1 LSTRSGARAA
11 RAAQNA
17 QSAGASAFE
26 PAAEALAT
34 LGKMRCYAAARM
46 HAPRSA
52 WLSPLILV
60 TTFGC
65 ASNDSLGSRAV
76 TVLGAGVMNDPAN
89 KSLRFDI
96 LKFGLDSFCGEML
109 KGGAPLKFGDDEPV
123 VGRFFADSC
132 ESQVLDDES
141 HKSFIVQY
149 TGKGY
154 AWTNLSRRI
163 GFSSRG
169 VVEYETDFQLHDGA
183 MYVYFKPRQ
192 IDGAAFQ
199 TTLVESALAKGG
211 LAVSGVNAD
220 ELGKHIVESQ
230 LRRGFTVIRR
240 DASGDTDFALGLVP
254 TGELPFKPFEVKR
267 TAKQILANDRTEVHS
282 GQQDYV
288 GAFEVKDSNQ
298 ALYLTVAV
306 DGVANADVLVL
317 PKPIGDA
324 MLDQYLHAAGGA
336 KLSSPALLDETAT
349 QGASFWQRFV
359 NVEPGRYYLV
369 LDNSAELGK
378 TAPDSQA
385 LDDAAAKVD
394 YLVLLGD
401 RP

>member
-1 LSTRSGARAA
+1 MHSLRLVWLLPTV
-11 RAAQNA
+11 
-17 QSAGASAFE
+17 
-26 PAAEALAT
+26 ALA
-34 LGKMRCYAAARM
+34 AA
-46 HAPRSA
+46 S
-52 WLSPLILV
+52 
-60 TTFGC
+60 GC
-65 ASNDSLGSRAV
+65 ASNDSLGGRAV

-132 ESQVLDDES
+132 ESQVLDDET

-154 AWTNLSRRI
+154 AWTNLSQRL

-169 VVEYETDFQLHDGA
+169 VVEYETDFQLSDGA
-183 MYVYFKPRQ
+183 MYVYFRPHQ

-199 TTLVESALAKGG
+199 TSLVESTLAKTALA
-211 LAVSGVNAD
+211 ASGVNAD
-220 ELGKHIVESQ
+220 ELGKHIVDSQ

-240 DASGDTDFALGLVP
+240 DAAGDADFALGLVP
-254 TGELPFKPFEVKR
+254 TGEHPFKPFDVKR
-267 TAKQILANDRTEVHS
+267 TAKQILANERTEVHS

-288 GAFEVKDSNQ
+288 GAFEVKDGNQ

-306 DGVANADVLVL
+306 DGVPSADVLVV
-317 PKPIGDA
+317 PKPIGDTL
-324 MLDQYLHAAGGA
+324 LDQYLHAAGGA
-336 KLSSPALLDETAT
+336 SLSSPALLDETAS

-359 NVEPGRYYLV
+359 NVEPGRYYVV
-369 LDNSAELGK
+369 LDNSAKLGK
-378 TAPDSQA
+378 SAPDSHT

>member
-1 LSTRSGARAA
+1 MPASRLSWLLPIVVL
-11 RAAQNA
+11 
-17 QSAGASAFE
+17 AG
-26 PAAEALAT
+26 
-34 LGKMRCYAAARM
+34 
-46 HAPRSA
+46 
-52 WLSPLILV
+52 SP
-60 TTFGC
+60 GC
-65 ASNDSLGSRAV
+65 ASNDSLGSHAV

-132 ESQVLDDES
+132 ESQVLDDEA

-154 AWTNLSRRI
+154 AWTNLSQRI

-169 VVEYETDFQLHDGA
+169 VVEYETDFQLSDGA
-183 MYVYFKPRQ
+183 MYVYFRPRQ

-199 TTLVESALAKGG
+199 TSLVESALAKGG
-211 LAVSGVNAD
+211 LAASGVNAD
-220 ELGKHIVESQ
+220 QLGKHIVESQ
-230 LRRGFTVIRR
+230 LRRGFTVIRH
-240 DASGDTDFALGLVP
+240 DAAGDTDFALGLVP
-254 TGELPFKPFEVKR
+254 TGEVPFKPFEVKR

-298 ALYLTVAV
+298 ALYVTVAV
-306 DGVANADVLVL
+306 DGAPNADVLVV
-317 PKPIGDA
+317 PKPIGDT

-336 KLSSPALLDETAT
+336 SLATPALLDETAT
-349 QGASFWQRFV
+349 QGNSFWQRFV
-359 NVEPGRYYLV
+359 NVDAGRYYLV
-369 LDNSAELGK
+369 IDNSSQLGK
-378 TAPDSQA
+378 TAPDSHA

>member
-1 LSTRSGARAA
+1 
-11 RAAQNA
+11 
-17 QSAGASAFE
+17 
-26 PAAEALAT
+26 
-34 LGKMRCYAAARM
+34 M

-52 WLSPLILV
+52 WLLPL
-60 TTFGC
+60 TFAAAFGC

-199 TTLVESALAKGG
+199 TSLVESALAKGG

-267 TAKQILANDRTEVHS
+267 TAKQILANDRTEVHT

-298 ALYLTVAV
+298 ALYVTVAV
-306 DGVANADVLVL
+306 DGVPNADVLVV
-317 PKPIGDA
+317 PKPIGDT

-336 KLSSPALLDETAT
+336 TLTSPALLDETAT

-369 LDNSAELGK
+369 LDNSAQLGK
-378 TAPDSQA
+378 SAPDSQA